1 MVQKIKRFEE
11 TRERKSDHTK
21 IKPIDY
27 YYKNYV
33 LSLKEKEKYNILLF
47 IGQQNVGCVYGL

>member
-11 TRERKSDHTK
+11 PRERKSDHTK

-47 IGQQNVGCVYGL
+47 IGQQNVGCVYC